1 MHHAK
6 RILVTLT
13 SLLILTGCTTTTK
26 SSDHDTV
33 QTKTVRVDKRTAAN
47 KTAWAQA
54 KASSR
59 ANAASAKRLSS
70 SAKVLDEATNQ
81 ASSQS
86 EQLSSSHESSVAEQE
101 SSSQAASSSAAAQ
114 SRSQAKASSKAA
126 SSASSAAAEAS
137 QTQTSS
143 ANTSRQN
150 NFSGDTD
157 TAQTGRIVGNLR
169 SKIYHVETGHNY
181 QMAGKNVVYFSTEAE
196 AQAAGYRKSQR

>member
-1 MHHAK
+1 MHHVK

-13 SLLILTGCTTTTK
+13 SLLILTGCTNTTK

-86 EQLSSSHESSVAEQE
+86 EQLSSRHESSVAKQE
-101 SSSQAASSSAAAQ
+101 SSSQAASSSVAAQ
-114 SRSQAKASSKAA
+114 SRSQAKASSQVA
-126 SSASSAAAEAS
+126 SSASSATAS

-157 TAQTGRIVGNLR
+157 TAQTGQIVGNLR

-181 QMAGKNVVYFSTEAE
+181 QMAGKNVKYFSTEAE
-196 AQAAGYRKSQR
+196 AQAAGFRKSQR